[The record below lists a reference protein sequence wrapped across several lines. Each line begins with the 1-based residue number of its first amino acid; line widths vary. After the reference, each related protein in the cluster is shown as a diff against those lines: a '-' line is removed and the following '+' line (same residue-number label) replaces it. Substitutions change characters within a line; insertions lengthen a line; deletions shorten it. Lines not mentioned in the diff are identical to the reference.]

1 MQSKNATAA
10 RKNATTATAEAADR
24 EQARGLAAIQLER
37 VRTQMMDVYRP
48 LSAAYCAVD
57 RTRAFMAR
65 ELGFEWARM
74 SAQDT
79 CFMRPSEQ
87 LYPHLEVFTLDYASE
102 FYAHARESQGATA
115 WLKHS
120 PSDIEVRIVAKQTID
135 TLITLYG
142 PRPRCHRILPVDC
155 LSCWRTTRAS
165 ARCTPTPTPAA

>member
-1 MQSKNATAA
+1 
-10 RKNATTATAEAADR
+10 
-24 EQARGLAAIQLER
+24 
-37 VRTQMMDVYRP
+37 MMDVYRP

-65 ELGFEWARM
+65 ELGFEWARTTG
-74 SAQDT
+74 QDT

-142 PRPRCHRILPVDC
+142 PRPRCHRIVPVDC